1 MRCALALIVSVFVA
15 QSSALAAPQQ
25 VLYGHITS
33 LTRKA
38 GGFELKFDP
47 AWWLTGSAAA
57 HAKLEDTGSN
67 DVPNDYYIVEEG
79 HRLLTYVV
87 SSTARATVLTRRGA
101 TRVTVAELAQIVA
114 GRNPNHR
121 KLLEPKAGFWIRI
134 GLKFPN
140 PVVSLEQQ
148 YQP

>member
-1 MRCALALIVSVFVA
+1 MLALVVAVLVA

-25 VLYGHITS
+25 IMYGHIKS
-33 LTRKA
+33 LTHKE
-38 GGFELKFDP
+38 GGYELKFDP

-57 HAKLEDTGSN
+57 QAQLEDTGSK
-67 DVPNDYYIVEEG
+67 DVANDYYIVEEG

-87 SSTARATVLTRRGA
+87 ASSARATVLTREGA
-101 TRVTVAELAQIVA
+101 KQVTVAELAQIVA

-134 GLKFPN
+134 GLKYPN

>member
-1 MRCALALIVSVFVA
+1 MRLAVAVLAALLVA
-15 QSSALAAPQQ
+15 QSSALAARRQ

-38 GGFELKFDP
+38 GRYELKFDP

-57 HAKLEDTGSN
+57 QAKFEDTGSK

-79 HRLLTYVV
+79 HRLLTYAVA
-87 SSTARATVLTRRGA
+87 SGARVTVLTRNGA

-121 KLLEPKAGFWIRI
+121 ELLEPKAGFWIQV
-134 GLKFPN
+134 GSKDPS

>member
-1 MRCALALIVSVFVA
+1 MRRILAVVA
-15 QSSALAAPQQ
+15 VLLAVQSSALAAPQQ

-38 GGFELKFDP
+38 GGYELKFDP

-57 HAKLEDTGSN
+57 QAKLEDTGSK

-87 SSTARATVLTRRGA
+87 ASSARATVLTREGA

-121 KLLEPKAGFWIRI
+121 KLLEPKAGFWIRV
-134 GLKFPN
+134 GSKYPS
-140 PVVSLEQQ
+140 PVVSFEQQ